1 MTKQRSAGRPRN
13 EEATDLA
20 LAAARRLV
28 HENGYDAVTMTMI
41 ADAAGIGRQSVYRR
55 WSTKAD
61 LIMDALI
68 SHVVKIPVASEGGV
82 EAILSSYLIKLFD
95 GLDVDGLAI
104 KSLIAAAQKDPEFE
118 RHFNARFVL
127 PRNEA
132 LTGILRKGIET
143 GQLPSEANPK
153 LGAEL
158 VHGAFW
164 FRLLLGRPLDTQFAI
179 EISRAVVGG
188 MKAARAP
195 VGGQE

>member
-195 VGGQE
+195 GGGQE